1 MRKFKKLVVTVGA
14 LAALAVGGA
23 ALAQAQNASTPVTAP
38 THQSMGE
45 RTSPGDTD
53 GVQAGDQS
61 GPDQAGE
68 ADVQDS
74 APGQSDAPDS
84 ASGKDGPDG
93 PNKPAGSPDQGSRE
107 D

>member
-1 MRKFKKLVVTVGA
+1 MRKLKKLVVTVTA

-23 ALAQAQNASTPVTAP
+23 AFAQAQNASTPMTAP

-45 RTSPGDTD
+45 ETSSGDTD
-53 GVQAGDQS
+53 GVRAGDQS

-68 ADVQDS
+68 KDPQ
-74 APGQSDAPDS
+74 DS
-84 ASGKDGPDG
+84 ASGQNEAADSASKADAPDG
-93 PNKPAGSPDQGSRE
+93 PTEPADQGSQE